1 MTPSINCMYNFYG
14 IRLFYLHNWDELT
27 WNPRERIVPWVCWE
41 LYPASWKVQ
50 TDPAQLIEAPFQT
63 LNWVTE
69 EENVTYSKYK
79 K

>member
-14 IRLFYLHNWDELT
+14 IRLFYLHNLDELT